1 MNKTLKLTAVSMF
14 SVVFLVA
21 CGVGKSTP
29 QATPQTDFHS
39 YINAEWLKETKLGE
53 GQAQIDNFAQMTD
66 RTQEKSEK

>member
-1 MNKTLKLTAVSMF
+1 MF

-29 QATPQTDFHS
+29 QATQTDFHS